1 MKGRCMGFTRDLVSI
16 CVAACTAASAAAFA
30 ADDAKVGLIQL
41 SGALQDRPS
50 PFSWLSGETEL
61 TVRSLTTAIE
71 DNAPDKGLDAFVLQL
86 EDAAL
91 SRSQIEEVGSALQRL
106 RDAGV
111 PVYVVTDTLGPT
123 EVLLGSYADRV
134 IAQSGTG
141 LMLPG
146 LYMEEMYLRDALE
159 WVGVEPSFEQVG
171 AYKGA
176 DEMFNNSSP
185 SEPWSENIDQL
196 LDSMYDNM
204 RSQLAA
210 GRGLDESQIDEA
222 MTRAWL
228 ADAEDGVEVGLVDDT
243 INLSRLTATLES
255 DLGGDVSWI
264 SDVGLDDAGSMIDT
278 SNPFAVFSLLS
289 QDPGNDPSGPT
300 IAVVHI
306 DGAIVDGDS
315 VQGGLFGSSSVGSR
329 TIRRICKTLRDDDDI
344 KGVVVRIDSP
354 GGSATASEVIWQ
366 ALTELREVKPVY
378 VSVGSMAAS
387 GGYYIAVAGDEIYVN
402 PSSIVG
408 SIGVVGGKLA
418 IAGMYD
424 KLKINTV
431 GRARGPHA
439 AMFSSSPWTAEERAF
454 VRERITDTYELFT
467 GRVSAG
473 REGIELDKTAEG
485 RLFTGNR
492 AIELNMADEIG
503 SLSDTI
509 AAMADDLQLR
519 SFDVLDYPGPQSL
532 EDLFDQLVPGGV
544 QSPNASSPLPSV
556 VSQAFG
562 SMVGSAWPELRERI
576 DAAIMLRS
584 SPVNLLEH
592 RVLHIR

>member
-1 MKGRCMGFTRDLVSI
+1 MGAKRGLVSM
-16 CVAACTAASAAAFA
+16 VAAACVVASASGAA
-30 ADDAKVGLIQL
+30 ADDARVGLIQL
-41 SGALQDRPS
+41 SGGLSDRPS
-50 PFSWLSGETEL
+50 PFAWLTGETEI
-61 TVRSLTTAIE
+61 TVRSLTAAIE
-71 DNAPDKGLDAFVLQL
+71 AEAPNENLDAFVLQL

-91 SRSQIEEVGSALQRL
+91 TRSQIEEVGSSMRQLS
-106 RDAGV
+106 DAGV

-159 WVGVEPSFEQVG
+159 WIGIEPSFEQVG

-176 DEMFNNSSP
+176 DEMFNNASP

-196 LDSMYDNM
+196 LDSIYANM
-204 RSQLAA
+204 REQLAE
-210 GRGLDESQIDEA
+210 GRGLDASEIDRA
-222 MTRAWL
+222 MEQAWL
-228 ADAEDGVEVGLVDDT
+228 ADAEDGVEIGLVDET
-243 INLSRLTATLES
+243 INLSQLTAAMES
-255 DLGGDVSWI
+255 ELAEDVSWLT
-264 SDVGLDDAGSMIDT
+264 DVGLDSSASMIDT
-278 SNPFAVFSLLS
+278 SNPFAMFSLLS
-289 QDPGNDPSGPT
+289 QDPGNNPSGPT

-315 VQGGLFGSSSVGSR
+315 VEGGLFGSSSVGSR
-329 TIRRICKTLRDDDDI
+329 TIRRICKTLKDDDDI

-366 ALTELREVKPVY
+366 ALTELREEKPVY
-378 VSVGSMAAS
+378 ISVGSMAAS
-387 GGYYIAVAGDEIYVN
+387 GGYYIAVAGDEIFVN

-418 IAGMYD
+418 ISGMYD
-424 KLKINTV
+424 KLRINTV
-431 GRARGPHA
+431 GRARGPRA

-454 VRERITDTYELFT
+454 VRERITDTYNLFT
-467 GRVSAG
+467 DRVSAG
-473 REGIELDKTAEG
+473 RDGIELDKTAEG
-485 RLFTGNR
+485 RLFTGTN
-492 AIELNMADEIG
+492 AIDLNMADEIG

-509 AAMADDLQLR
+509 AALADELDLR
-519 SFDVLDYPGPQSL
+519 SFDVLDYPEPQSL
-532 EDLFDQLVPGGV
+532 EDLFDQFVPGGV
-544 QSPNASSPLPSV
+544 QSPASGV
-556 VSQAFG
+556 VPAALSQTLEA
-562 SMVGSAWPELRERI
+562 MVGPAWPDLRERI

-584 SPVNLLEH
+584 SPINLLEH